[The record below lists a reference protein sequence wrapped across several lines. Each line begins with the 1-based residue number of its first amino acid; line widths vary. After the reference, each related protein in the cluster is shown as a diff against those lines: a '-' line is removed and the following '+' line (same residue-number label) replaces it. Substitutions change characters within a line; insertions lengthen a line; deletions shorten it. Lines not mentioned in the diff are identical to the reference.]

1 MILAETQLQENTE
14 APTRFV
20 GESRAAQP
28 TGGMNVTA
36 NANAGPKT
44 VVQPSLLQEVLG
56 IFSHRKIISILVK
69 RDITSRYKGSL
80 LGKLWPLVHPMGQ
93 LLIYTFVF
101 SIVLKI
107 KFGATAGTSSFAVYF
122 MTGLIAW
129 SIFSESVS
137 RAPTVILDNPNLVTK
152 VVFPTEI
159 LPLNNV
165 FSAFCTQALAFSV
178 LFLASIFY
186 LGGQVH
192 ATLLLLPLLA
202 LPLFLFSSGV
212 SWFLASLGVYLR
224 DTRHMVSL
232 ALQAGMYATPI
243 LYPSTSVPEQ
253 YRWVL
258 VINPLSGIVDDFRRI
273 LLEGVMP
280 VWSNYCLYTAISAAV
295 CLFGLTFFLKTK
307 KSFADVM

>member
-1 MILAETQLQENTE
+1 MAETQLQENTGTS
-14 APTRFV
+14 ARPV
-20 GESRAAQP
+20 AESRAAAQASGSP
-28 TGGMNVTA
+28 NLLTPSA
-36 NANAGPKT
+36 ASPKAI
-44 VVQPSLLQEVLG
+44 VQPGLLQEMLG
-56 IFSHRKIISILVK
+56 LFSHRKIISILVK
-69 RDITSRYKGSL
+69 RDIASRYKGSL

-101 SIVLKI
+101 SVVLKI
-107 KFGATAGTSSFAVYF
+107 KFGASAGTSSFAVYF

-178 LFLASIFY
+178 LLVASIFY

-192 ATLLLLPLLA
+192 PTLLLLPVLA
-202 LPLFLFSSGV
+202 LPLLMFSSGV
-212 SWFLASLGVYLR
+212 SWFLASLGVYVR

-243 LYPSTSVPEQ
+243 LYPSSSVPEQ
-253 YRWVL
+253 YRWIL
-258 VINPLSGIVDDFRRI
+258 IINPLSGIVDDFRRI

-280 VWSNYCLYTAISAAV
+280 LWSNYCLYTAISAAV
-295 CLFGLTFFLKTK
+295 CFFGLTFFLKTK